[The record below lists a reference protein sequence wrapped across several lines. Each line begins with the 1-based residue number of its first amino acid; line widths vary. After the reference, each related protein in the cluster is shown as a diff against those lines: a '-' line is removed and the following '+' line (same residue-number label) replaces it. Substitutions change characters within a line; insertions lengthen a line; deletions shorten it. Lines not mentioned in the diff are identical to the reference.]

1 MHTDKNKKRTSGQCN
16 YIYHQCRFPL
26 IIFDVPDADDG
37 IIKLNNIQ
45 LGKSKMFIECV
56 VLVKGDKGLYH
67 FSHDRNIVMTE
78 GAAVTMVNNMTH
90 QHYTIPL
97 MGADGKKSY
106 ANIIGFQR
114 DTAGNIVMT
123 LETENDTIMKPIIVS
138 MVNHAKQRREKAMQE
153 NAEKETSLDVNKDG
167 VVNIFDATFILSAL
181 KEFAGEDGRIDI
193 NDVEELHIKQTE
205 EFRRLLDALKLCDVD
220 DSGTIDMSDVE
231 AVLHELY
238 GIKGESQTKI
248 PTKKRHVAV
257 GSAASGGSMTDEEAD
272 AAAEAEHTD
281 YQLNADAEKK
291 RTGSAEGDGAKENI
305 SEENVDL
312 DEPPT
317 QSAQEDSAVDASQDD
332 AENKADVAGDADAAK
347 T

>member
-1 MHTDKNKKRTSGQCN
+1 VHTDKNKKRTSGQCN

-26 IIFDVPDADDG
+26 IIFDVPDADDD

-78 GAAVTMVNNMTH
+78 GAAVTMVNNMTN

-114 DTAGNIVMT
+114 DTAGNIVMA
-123 LETENDTIMKPIIVS
+123 LETENDTIMKPVIVS
-138 MVNHAKQRREKAMQE
+138 MVNHTKQRREKAMQE
-153 NAEKETSLDVNKDG
+153 NKSGDGAPPSAQAEFDVNKDG

-238 GIKGESQTKI
+238 GIKGEAQTKI
-248 PTKKRHVAV
+248 PTKKRTVTA
-257 GSAASGGSMTDEEAD
+257 G
-272 AAAEAEHTD
+272 
-281 YQLNADAEKK
+281 
-291 RTGSAEGDGAKENI
+291 GDGVKDNI
-305 SEENVDL
+305 PEENVDL

-317 QSAQEDSAVDASQDD
+317 SSEATEDSAVDASQDD
-332 AENKADVAGDADAAK
+332 AENKADVADDADAAK